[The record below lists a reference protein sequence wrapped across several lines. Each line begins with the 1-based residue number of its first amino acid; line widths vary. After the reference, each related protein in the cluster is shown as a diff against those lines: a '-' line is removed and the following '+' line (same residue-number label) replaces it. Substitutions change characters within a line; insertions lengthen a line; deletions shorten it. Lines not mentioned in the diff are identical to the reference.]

1 MKSKLHLFF
10 IALLFSVGV
19 HAQSVT
25 VTSTLQAGIE
35 TGDALNFIANY
46 DTNGVTPSRLL
57 VHLYEAN
64 GTTRYGA
71 DQGFKSLGTVSGTET
86 VSINAPLVA
95 GNYVARV
102 FIENPTGYAKT
113 YATNIPFTVTT
124 KVITVKATYS
134 FDTAGAPEGWVI
146 GSTGGAGATA
156 TVSGGSLTINKGTQS
171 WGTTYVQQKT
181 YKLDPTIHSYV
192 HITFK
197 KSAWSDNNEFGL
209 DWIKTGTTRSSS
221 TGANI
226 TISTNADPNFTTVTY
241 NLGANAE
248 WAGADATDFRIYYRK
263 NASDTKGSGDL
274 LIDSIVFNNSPAPTL
289 NTPNFDVS
297 LTNLAVYPN
306 PFTDTVSYNLDTND
320 SDAVN
325 VELIGIDGKTIKSIS
340 GNNSGTINTGDLNKG
355 VYFLRASSGNV
366 QETKKL
372 IKN

>member
-1 MKSKLHLFF
+1 MKSKLHLVL
-10 IALLFSVGV
+10 IAVLFSFGL
-19 HAQSVT
+19 HAQTVN
-25 VTSTLQAGIE
+25 VTSTLPATIE
-35 TGDALNFIANY
+35 TGDALNFTANY
-46 DTNGVTPSRLL
+46 NTNGVTPYSLI

-64 GTTRYGA
+64 GTTRFGST
-71 DQGFKSLGTVSGTET
+71 QGYTNLTVASGTEN

-95 GNYVARV
+95 GNYVVRV

-113 YATNIPFTVTT
+113 YATNIPITVTT
-124 KVITVKATYS
+124 KVITVKSTYL

-146 GSTGGAGATA
+146 GSTGGTGATA

-171 WGTTYVQQKT
+171 WGTTYIQQKS
-181 YKLDPTIHSYV
+181 YKLDPTVHSYV

-197 KSAWSDNNEFGL
+197 KSVWSDNNEFGL
-209 DWIKTGTTRSSS
+209 DWIKSGTTRSSS

-226 TISTNADPNFTTVTY
+226 TISTNADPNFTTVSY

-248 WAGADATDFRIYYRK
+248 WTGADATDFRIYYRK

-274 LIDSIVFNNSPAPTL
+274 LIDSIVFNNSPSATL
-289 NTPNFDVS
+289 GTSNFATGVEN
-297 LTNLAVYPN
+297 LTVYPN
-306 PFTDTVSYNLDTND
+306 PFTDAISYKFDGKD
-320 SDAVN
+320 SGAVG
-325 VELIGIDGKTIKSIS
+325 VELLGIDGKTIKTIS